1 VEEKLGVT
9 ASIATA
15 EKWIGH
21 RSEER
26 NAVIGNIVFAGI
38 VERHGLVSIDGVT
51 ANVSK
56 SGACVYTRHKLEKG
70 RQFTCYSK
78 AFGNAASN
86 ARIVWSRRVSKRV
99 FVAGISLS
107 E

>member
-1 VEEKLGVT
+1 MAGL
-9 ASIATA
+9 ALIATT

-26 NAVIGNIVFAGI
+26 KAVIGNIVFSGI
-38 VERHGLVSIDGVT
+38 VGNHGLLRIDGVT

-56 SGACVYTRHKLEKG
+56 SGACVYTRQKLEKG
-70 RQFTCYSK
+70 LTCSCYGK
-78 AFGNAASN
+78 AIGNTVRD
-86 ARIVWSRRVSKRV
+86 ARIVWSRRLGKQV
-99 FVAGISLS
+99 FVSGISFS